1 MINKQDLL
9 YRQIITLSDGSRVL
23 LRPLTPDDRQNLI
36 DLYAHLNADELRF
49 LRHDVS
55 NPEVVSAWV
64 DDLDY
69 DRVLPVLALI
79 GEQIVGNATLH
90 FHQGPARHRAE
101 VRIFLSKE
109 VRRRGLGTRTLQAL
123 IDLAKR
129 RNLYLLEAEIPVD
142 QTNVIKAFKN
152 MGFEQKCNLD
162 DYYMLPDGE
171 FRDVAH
177 LILHL
182 RETGGDF

>member
-1 MINKQDLL
+1 MMNKQDVL

-23 LRPLTPDDRQNLI
+23 LRPLIPEDRQNLI
-36 DLYAHLNADELRF
+36 DLYANLNADELRM

-55 NPEVVSAWV
+55 NPEVVSAWI

-69 DRVLPVLALI
+69 DRVLPILALV
-79 GEQIVGNATLH
+79 GEQLVGNATLH
-90 FHQGPARHRAE
+90 FHHGPARHRAE

-109 VRRRGLGTRTLQAL
+109 VRRRGLGTRMLQAL

-129 RNLYLLEAEIPVD
+129 HNLYLLEAEILAD
-142 QTNVIKAFKN
+142 QTNVIKAFKKL
-152 MGFEQKCNLD
+152 GFEQQCNLD
-162 DYYMLPDGE
+162 DYFMLPDGE

-177 LILHL
+177 LILQL
-182 RETGGDF
+182 RETGGEF